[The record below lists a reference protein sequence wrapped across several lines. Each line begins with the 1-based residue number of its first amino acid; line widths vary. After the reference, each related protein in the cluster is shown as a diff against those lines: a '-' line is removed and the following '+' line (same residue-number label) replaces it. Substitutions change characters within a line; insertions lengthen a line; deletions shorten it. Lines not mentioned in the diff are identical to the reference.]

1 MPAHETGLANC
12 GKSTRSDILIGKRVV
27 FTSPGSV
34 EIETFD
40 VPRPGPLDVLVE
52 TEVSLISPGTEGASL
67 LALPN
72 TGTEFPQYPGY
83 SNVGRVLEVGGE
95 VEGIKPGDR
104 FSSHGAHASHLVIQ
118 SLPEHSVR
126 RGTLDGIDP
135 SSSRQTLRR
144 AALVPDGL
152 GSDTAAFANLCA
164 ISLQGVRKAR
174 IELGESVLVI
184 GQGLVGNLAAQFAR
198 LDGGYPV
205 IAADLS
211 ESRLSVS
218 RAVGADHTILAG
230 SDSGS
235 IVEAVRSIT
244 KEDGARAVIETTGAP
259 DPVVTAFK
267 AAGWH
272 GRVVLLAS
280 TRGETERVNFYADVH
295 RKALTI
301 LGAHN
306 SARPAKD
313 ASPGFWPLG
322 DDLKLSLD
330 LMAAGRLAIEP
341 LITTRVSF
349 EEAAQAYRFV
359 TEQRRDALGILLEWK

>member
-1 MPAHETGLANC
+1 M
-12 GKSTRSDILIGKRVV
+12 KGKRVV

-40 VPRPGPLDVLVE
+40 VPRPGTLEVLVE

-72 TGTEFPQYPGY
+72 TGNQFPQYPGY
-83 SNVGRVLEVGGE
+83 LNVGRVLEVGRE

-104 FSSHGAHASHLVIQ
+104 FSSHSAHASHVVIQ
-118 SLPEHSVR
+118 SLPDHSVR

-135 SSSRQTLRR
+135 SSSKQTLRR
-144 AALVPDGL
+144 SALVPDGL

-174 IELGESVLVI
+174 IELGEAVLVI

-198 LDGGYPV
+198 LEGGYPV

-218 RAVGADHTILAG
+218 RATGADHTILAG
-230 SDSGS
+230 SDSGG

-244 KEDGARAVIETTGAP
+244 TEDGARAVIETTGAP
-259 DPVVTAFK
+259 DPVVTSFR

-313 ASPGFWPLG
+313 ASPGFWPL
-322 DDLKLSLD
+322 DADLRLSLD

-341 LITTRVSF
+341 LITTRLSF

-359 TEQRRDALGILLEWK
+359 TEQQRDALGILLEWK

>member
-1 MPAHETGLANC
+1 MNG
-12 GKSTRSDILIGKRVV
+12 RRVV
-27 FTSPGSV
+27 FASPGSV

-40 VPRPGPLDVLVE
+40 VPRPGPLEVLVE

-67 LALPN
+67 QALPN
-72 TGTEFPQYPGY
+72 TGIEFPQYPGY
-83 SNVGRVLEVGGE
+83 CNVGRVLEVGRE
-95 VEGIKPGDR
+95 VEGIEPGDR
-104 FSSHGAHASHLVIQ
+104 FTSHSAHASHVLVQ
-118 SLPEHSVR
+118 SLPAHSVR

-135 SSSRQTLRR
+135 SSSKQTLRR
-144 AALVPDGL
+144 CALVPDGL

-184 GQGLVGNLAAQFAR
+184 GQGLIGNLAAQFAR

-205 IAADLS
+205 IATDLS
-211 ESRLSVS
+211 ERRLSIS
-218 RAVGADHTILAG
+218 RAVGTDHTILAG
-230 SDSGS
+230 GVRDDL
-235 IVEAVRSIT
+235 VEAVQSLT
-244 KEDGARAVIETTGAP
+244 DEDGARAVIETTGAP
-259 DPVVTAFK
+259 DPVITAFR

-306 SARPAKD
+306 SARPIRD
-313 ASPGFWPLG
+313 ASPGFWPLEA
-322 DDLKLSLD
+322 DLRLSLD

-341 LITTRVSF
+341 LITTRLSF
-349 EEAAQAYRFV
+349 EKAAEAFRFV
-359 TEQRRDALGILLEWK
+359 TEQRRDALGILLDWNEA

>member
-1 MPAHETGLANC
+1 M
-12 GKSTRSDILIGKRVV
+12 KGKRVV
-27 FTSPGSV
+27 FASPGSV

-40 VPRPGPLDVLVE
+40 VQGPGPLEILVK

-67 LALPN
+67 MALPN
-72 TGTEFPQYPGY
+72 TGNEFPQFPGY
-83 SNVGRVLEVGGE
+83 CNVGRVLDVGAE
-95 VEGIKPGDR
+95 VEGIRAGDR
-104 FSSHGAHASHLVIQ
+104 ITSHGAHASHVVIE
-118 SLPEHSVR
+118 SAPDPKIR
-126 RGTLDGIDP
+126 RGTLGTIDP
-135 SSSRQTLRR
+135 TAPTQALRR

-152 GSDTAAFANLCA
+152 GSDTAAFAILCA
-164 ISLQGVRKAR
+164 VSLQGIRKAR

-205 IAADLS
+205 MAADLS
-211 ESRLSVS
+211 ERRLSVS
-218 RAVGADHTILAG
+218 RATGADRTILAG

-244 KEDGARAVIETTGAP
+244 REDGARAVIETTGAP

-330 LMAAGRLAIEP
+330 LIAAGRLAIEP
-341 LITTRVSF
+341 LITTRMSF
-349 EEAAQAYRFV
+349 EEAAEAYRFV
-359 TEQRRDALGILLEWK
+359 TEQRWDALGILLEWD

>member
-1 MPAHETGLANC
+1 M
-12 GKSTRSDILIGKRVV
+12 KGKRVV

-40 VPRPGPLDVLVE
+40 VPRPGTLEVLVE

-83 SNVGRVLEVGGE
+83 LNVGRVLEVGRE

-104 FSSHGAHASHLVIQ
+104 FTSHSAHASHVVIQ
-118 SLPEHSVR
+118 SLPDHSVR

-135 SSSRQTLRR
+135 SSSKQTLRR
-144 AALVPDGL
+144 SALVPDGL

-205 IAADLS
+205 MAADLS
-211 ESRLSVS
+211 ESRLSIS
-218 RAVGADHTILAG
+218 RATGADHTIPAG

-244 KEDGARAVIETTGAP
+244 SEDGARAVIETTGAP

-322 DDLKLSLD
+322 ADLKLSLD

-341 LITTRVSF
+341 LITTRMSF